1 MFLDIAILLV
11 YRVDTS
17 AECMYVDYLPPVV
30 PEKRPVPVAGLNR
43 LPAAVPPP
51 NVNPVDV
58 PPPN

>member
-1 MFLDIAILLV
+1 
-11 YRVDTS
+11 
-17 AECMYVDYLPPVV
+17 MYVYYSPPVV